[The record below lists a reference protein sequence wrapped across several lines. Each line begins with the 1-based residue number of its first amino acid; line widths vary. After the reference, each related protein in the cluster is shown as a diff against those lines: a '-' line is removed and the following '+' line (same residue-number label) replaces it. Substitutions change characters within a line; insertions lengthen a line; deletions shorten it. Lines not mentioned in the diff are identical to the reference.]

1 MALSCLAGGVDQDR
15 GRVEDRIN
23 IQGEAVVG
31 GGEGFEVE
39 VLVVGLD
46 PCPRMGVQGVC

>member
-1 MALSCLAGGVDQDR
+1 M
-15 GRVEDRIN
+15 EDRIN

-31 GGEGFEVE
+31 GGEGFEVGVRGVE
-39 VLVVGLD
+39 LD